1 MGPFTLIC
9 SDLDGT
15 LLDNSSRISLYSAEM
30 IARARAEGAIF
41 CLTSGRPPAMMAAYQ
56 ARLGL
61 DSPLI
66 ANNGAIVWL
75 PQAGVCLHRR
85 PIPPAPALDFLSFC
99 QRSGL
104 DWAVFT
110 QESIYTPGS
119 PARLRRYGEY
129 NALAKAQGVQP
140 IRVHTAT
147 VETAV
152 QILLTQ
158 CGLRISVVFRDGRE
172 ELLLQEYFSQP
183 RGLTHVHSTPESYD
197 VLAPGVNKGDGILAV
212 SRYYGIPEE
221 RICVFGN
228 DINDMEMV
236 ARARTA
242 FAVSNAE
249 RPLLDLAPIVIESN
263 QDEGVAHAIRRY
275 ILGNIVPPPK
285 NRQKGERP

>member
-15 LLDNSSRISLYSAEM
+15 LLDDSSQITPYSAEM

-56 ARLGL
+56 AQLGL
-61 DSPLI
+61 DSPII
-66 ANNGAIVWL
+66 ANNGSVVCL
-75 PQAGVCLHRR
+75 PQAQACLYHR

-99 QRSGL
+99 EESGF

-110 QESIYTPGS
+110 QTDIYTQNS

-129 NALAKAQGVQP
+129 NALAAIQGVQP
-140 IRVHTAT
+140 VRTHIVTAQAAAQ
-147 VETAV
+147 VLAAR
-152 QILLTQ
+152 
-158 CGLRISVVFRDGRE
+158 CALRISVVFRSGQE
-172 ELLLQEYFSQP
+172 EALLEEYFSQP

-197 VLAPGVNKGDGILAV
+197 VLAPGVNKWDGILAV
-212 SRYYGIPEE
+212 SRYYGVPEE

-236 ARARTA
+236 ARAKTA

-249 RPLLDLAPIVIESN
+249 PPLFGLSPIVIGSN
-263 QDEGVAHAIRRY
+263 REEGVAHAIRRY
-275 ILGNIVPPPK
+275 ILGSIVPPP
-285 NRQKGERP
+285 QTQQEGGTT